1 MYQLKCYITVCR
13 YMSFTKAANQLLITQ
28 QGISKIISR
37 MEEELD
43 VPLFVRQNMKL
54 ELTDYGKLFLNS
66 AIGIL
71 REYNSVT
78 EQLAQMREQ
87 NVASLNIY
95 LPTGMMHVFT
105 LDAFSRFRD
114 SYPEINLN
122 LQQASDIECENALV
136 SGKADVAFCA
146 MPVDTNVFTV
156 HATKSQPVY
165 FLVSRKNPLSR
176 CRTINVSQLR
186 DEQFIT
192 IDADNK
198 CGDGFVSRCEQAGYT
213 PKVYMRTADTH
224 LIGELCRENAGISF
238 YIGEPVDIPEGVAV
252 IPEDPMNT
260 WDVGIVTLAYR
271 KPSKLAEMFTRA
283 EVHQGAGG
291 GGVGDQEHYQADNG
305 SPSVCLFH
313 NTTIL
318 SLFC

>member
-114 SYPEINLN
+114 SYTEINLN

-271 KPSKLAEMFTRA
+271 KPSKLAEEFISFFK
-283 EVHQGAGG
+283 
-291 GGVGDQEHYQADNG
+291 NW
-305 SPSVCLFH
+305 
-313 NTTIL
+313 
-318 SLFC
+318 

>member
-1 MYQLKCYITVCR
+1 MNMYQLKCYITVCR

-43 VPLFVRQNMKL
+43 VTLFVRQNMKL

-66 AIGIL
+66 ALGIL

-95 LPTGMMHVFT
+95 LPTGMMHVFPI
-105 LDAFSRFRD
+105 DAFSRFRD

-122 LQQASDIECENALV
+122 LQQAADIECENALV

-176 CRTINVSQLR
+176 CKTINVSQLR

-198 CGDGFVSRCEQAGYT
+198 CGDGFVLRCEQAGFT

-271 KPSKLAEMFTRA
+271 KPSKLAEEFISFFK
-283 EVHQGAGG
+283 
-291 GGVGDQEHYQADNG
+291 NW
-305 SPSVCLFH
+305 
-313 NTTIL
+313 
-318 SLFC
+318 

>member
-95 LPTGMMHVFT
+95 LPTGMMHVFP

-122 LQQASDIECENALV
+122 PQQASDIECENALV

-198 CGDGFVSRCEQAGYT
+198 CGDGFVSRCEQAGFT

-271 KPSKLAEMFTRA
+271 KPSKLAEEFISFFR
-283 EVHQGAGG
+283 
-291 GGVGDQEHYQADNG
+291 NW
-305 SPSVCLFH
+305 
-313 NTTIL
+313 
-318 SLFC
+318 

>member
-1 MYQLKCYITVCR
+1 MNMYQLKCYITVCR

-66 AIGIL
+66 ALGIL

-95 LPTGMMHVFT
+95 LPTGMMHVFPI
-105 LDAFSRFRD
+105 DAFSRFRD

-122 LQQASDIECENALV
+122 LQQAADIECENALV

-176 CRTINVSQLR
+176 CKTINVSQLR

-198 CGDGFVSRCEQAGYT
+198 CGDGFVSRCEQAGFT

-252 IPEDPMNT
+252 IPEEPMNT

-271 KPSKLAEMFTRA
+271 KPSKLAEEFISFFK
-283 EVHQGAGG
+283 
-291 GGVGDQEHYQADNG
+291 NW
-305 SPSVCLFH
+305 
-313 NTTIL
+313 
-318 SLFC
+318 